1 MTCLPIARRLLYISN
16 IFINERIYNSQL
28 STDKKESEQM
38 TVNLLSSEEVTYPKA
53 RNIDLDF
60 ALVIELADSNRRQ

>member
-1 MTCLPIARRLLYISN
+1 M
-16 IFINERIYNSQL
+16 
-28 STDKKESEQM
+28 
-38 TVNLLSSEEVTYPKA
+38 NLLSSEEVTYLKA

>member
-1 MTCLPIARRLLYISN
+1 MSN
-16 IFINERIYNSQL
+16 IFDKWKDFGIYNSQL
-28 STDKKESEQM
+28 PTDKKESEQTTM
-38 TVNLLSSEEVTYPKA
+38 NLLSSEEVTNLKA

>member
-1 MTCLPIARRLLYISN
+1 LA
-16 IFINERIYNSQL
+16 
-28 STDKKESEQM
+28 TDKKESEQM
-38 TVNLLSSEEVTYPKA
+38 TVNLLSTEEVTYPKA